1 MHLWLQLIEEEDPLN
16 SPCGYFSHVVGDGF
30 CHDQANTGSYF
41 SWLEILLSKEDFFTE
56 RNQIGPQSEI
66 LFELF
71 HRKLPHDVRI
81 T

>member
-41 SWLEILLSKEDFFTE
+41 SWPEILLSKEDFFTE
-56 RNQIGPQSEI
+56 RDQIGPQLEI
-66 LFELF
+66 LS
-71 HRKLPHDVRI
+71 
-81 T
+81 